1 MTKQTS
7 MLLLAAALAA
17 GMPVAAEAQ
26 HPHGGGRPAAAP
38 AARPAAPQAAP
49 RMSAPAAPR
58 MAAPAAPRMSAPAAP
73 RMAAPHVAAPRPHV
87 AAPRMTAPHAAP
99 RMATPRIH
107 SPNIS
112 SQRMAIPHR
121 QPSASV
127 NRTVQRQQF
136 RQEREL
142 RHQRA
147 LQQDRVRANAQAQ
160 SNVKA
165 QPNIQAQSNAK
176 TQSNVQAQSNL
187 QSQQLNTRQQMRAER
202 ALRRQE
208 TRELRRLPPSQ
219 RAERREEIRNARE
232 QRALNRQQ
240 LTQPNALREQSK
252 AQSDLQD
259 QSKQSWR
266 EKRLNGAPRVTE
278 ETARQGRFASRFAQQ
293 ANGIDA
299 RNRWEGNRWAGNR
312 WDKFAARH
320 AWRRHH
326 RAHFVAWFGPI
337 FWPYAYSD
345 IFDYTFWPY
354 GYDDGYWAYAYD
366 DFFDGLFWGEA
377 GPPVEYAYAPPS
389 GGPVPRSRYAGTSRR
404 TTSDSVREASV
415 RELCRQPAS
424 GITAWPFA
432 DIERRV
438 GLDTDQKQLLDEV
451 RRASE
456 EAAAAFKTS
465 CPTENAFPLTPPGRL
480 DAMLARLEATL
491 QAMQT
496 VRPPLEK
503 FYSSLSDEQKERF
516 NQLGPK
522 DTAANAEASVASQ
535 NDDACRQPK
544 PGLANLPIEKI
555 EDVVNPN
562 GAQAAQLSILQDA
575 TNNAVAILQ
584 AACPNETPMTPPGR
598 LDAMEKRLQ
607 AMVYAAKTV
616 KPALQSFYASLTS
629 EQKARFNR
637 IGRSLADAST
647 N

>member
-121 QPSASV
+121 QLSPSV

-147 LQQDRVRANAQAQ
+147 LQQDRVRANAQVQ
-160 SNVKA
+160 SNVKT
-165 QPNIQAQSNAK
+165 QSNIQAQSNVK
-176 TQSNVQAQSNL
+176 TQPNVPAQSNL

-219 RAERREEIRNARE
+219 RAQRREEISNARE
-232 QRALNRQQ
+232 QRMLNRQQ
-240 LTQPNALREQSK
+240 VAQPNALR
-252 AQSDLQD
+252 D
-259 QSKQSWR
+259 QSKPQSWR

-278 ETARQGRFASRFAQQ
+278 DAARQGRFASRFAQQ
-293 ANGIDA
+293 QANGING
-299 RNRWEGNRWAGNR
+299 RNRWNHLNAGNR

-320 AWRRHH
+320 AWRRHQ

-337 FWPYAYSD
+337 LWPYAYSD
-345 IFDYTFWPY
+345 IFDYTFWPS

-389 GGPVPRSRYAGTSRR
+389 GGLVQGSRYAGTSRR
-404 TTSDSVREASV
+404 ATEVREASV
-415 RELCRQPAS
+415 RELCRQPGS
-424 GITAWPFA
+424 GVTAWPFA

-438 GLDTDQKQLLDEV
+438 GLDADQKQLLDEV
-451 RRASE
+451 RRSGE
-456 EAAAAFKTS
+456 EAAATFKAS
-465 CPTENAFPLTPPGRL
+465 CPPENAFPLTPPGRL

-491 QAMQT
+491 QAVQT
-496 VRPPLEK
+496 VRPPLER
-503 FYSSLSDEQKERF
+503 FYNSLSDEQKERF

-535 NDDACRQPK
+535 HDDTCRQPK

-555 EDVVNPN
+555 EDVVNP
-562 GAQAAQLSILQDA
+562 
-575 TNNAVAILQ
+575 T
-584 AACPNETPMTPPGR
+584 
-598 LDAMEKRLQ
+598 
-607 AMVYAAKTV
+607 
-616 KPALQSFYASLTS
+616 
-629 EQKARFNR
+629 
-637 IGRSLADAST
+637 
-647 N
+647 

>member
-1 MTKQTS
+1 MAT
-7 MLLLAAALAA
+7 
-17 GMPVAAEAQ
+17 
-26 HPHGGGRPAAAP
+26 PH
-38 AARPAAPQAAP
+38 
-49 RMSAPAAPR
+49 M
-58 MAAPAAPRMSAPAAP
+58 AP
-73 RMAAPHVAAPRPHV
+73 RMAAPHMAPRMPAPHV
-87 AAPRMTAPHAAP
+87 APRMAAPRMTAPHAAP
-99 RMATPRIH
+99 RMATPRMH
-107 SPNIS
+107 SPHVS
-112 SQRMAIPHR
+112 PQRMAIPQR

-147 LQQDRVRANAQAQ
+147 LQQDRVRGNAQAQ

-165 QPNIQAQSNAK
+165 QSNIQAQSNVK

-187 QSQQLNTRQQMRAER
+187 QPQQLNTRQQVRAER

-208 TRELRRLPPSQ
+208 ARELRRLPPSQ
-219 RAERREEIRNARE
+219 RAQRREEIRNARE
-232 QRALNRQQ
+232 QRVLNRQQ
-240 LTQPNALREQSK
+240 VAQPNALR
-252 AQSDLQD
+252 D
-259 QSKQSWR
+259 QSKPQSWR
-266 EKRLNGAPRVTE
+266 EKRLNGASRVTE
-278 ETARQGRFASRFAQQ
+278 DAARQGRFASRFTQQQ
-293 ANGIDA
+293 ANGING
-299 RNRWEGNRWAGNR
+299 RNRWNNLNAGNR

-345 IFDYTFWPY
+345 IFDYTFWPS

-377 GPPVEYAYAPPS
+377 GPPVEYAYAPSS
-389 GGPVPRSRYAGTSRR
+389 GGPVQGSRYAGKSRR
-404 TTSDSVREASV
+404 TTSAGVREASV
-415 RELCRQPAS
+415 RELCRQPGS
-424 GITAWPFA
+424 GVTAWPFA

-438 GLDTDQKQLLDEV
+438 GLDADQKQLLDEV
-451 RRASE
+451 RRSSE
-456 EAAAAFKTS
+456 EAAATFKAS
-465 CPTENAFPLTPPGRL
+465 CPPENAFPLTPPGRL

-491 QAMQT
+491 QSVQT

-503 FYSSLSDEQKERF
+503 FYNSLSDEQKERF

-522 DTAANAEASVASQ
+522 DTAANAEASVASR
-535 NDDACRQPK
+535 NDDTCRQPK

-555 EDVVNPN
+555 EDVVNPT
-562 GAQAAQLSILQDA
+562 GEQAAQLSILQDA
-575 TNNAVAILQ
+575 TNNAVGILQ

-607 AMVYAAKTV
+607 AMVDAAKTV

-637 IGRSLADAST
+637 IGRSLADASGQSA

>member
-17 GMPVAAEAQ
+17 GMPVAAGAQ
-26 HPHGGGRPAAAP
+26 PTGGKPATGP
-38 AARPAAPQAAP
+38 AARPAAPQVAP

-58 MAAPAAPRMSAPAAP
+58 MATPHMAP

-87 AAPRMTAPHAAP
+87 AAPRMTAPHAAAP
-99 RMATPRIH
+99 RMATPRMH
-107 SPNIS
+107 SPNVS
-112 SQRMAIPHR
+112 SQRLAIPHR

-127 NRTVQRQQF
+127 NRAVERQQF

-147 LQQDRVRANAQAQ
+147 LQQDRVRANARAQSDVKAQSNTQAQ
-160 SNVKA
+160 SNVKT
-165 QPNIQAQSNAK
+165 QSNIQAQSNP
-176 TQSNVQAQSNL
+176 
-187 QSQQLNTRQQMRAER
+187 QSQQLNTRQQIRAER
-202 ALRRQE
+202 TLRRQE
-208 TRELRRLPPSQ
+208 ARELRHLPPSQ
-219 RAERREEIRNARE
+219 RAQRREEIRNARG
-232 QRALNRQQ
+232 QRALNRQE

-252 AQSDLQD
+252 AQSDLRD
-259 QSKQSWR
+259 QPKQSWR
-266 EKRLNGAPRVTE
+266 EKRLNGAQRVTQDA
-278 ETARQGRFASRFAQQ
+278 ARQGRFAARFAQQQ
-293 ANGIDA
+293 ANGINA
-299 RNRWEGNRWAGNR
+299 RNRWNNLHAGNR

-607 AMVYAAKTV
+607 AMVDAAKTV

>member
-1 MTKQTS
+1 
-7 MLLLAAALAA
+7 
-17 GMPVAAEAQ
+17 
-26 HPHGGGRPAAAP
+26 
-38 AARPAAPQAAP
+38 
-49 RMSAPAAPR
+49 
-58 MAAPAAPRMSAPAAP
+58 
-73 RMAAPHVAAPRPHV
+73 
-87 AAPRMTAPHAAP
+87 MTAPHAAP
-99 RMATPRIH
+99 RMVTPRMH
-107 SPNIS
+107 SPNVS

-160 SNVKA
+160 PNVKA
-165 QPNIQAQSNAK
+165 QSNIQAQSNAK
-176 TQSNVQAQSNL
+176 TQSNVQTQSNL

-219 RAERREEIRNARE
+219 RAQRREEIRNARE
-232 QRALNRQQ
+232 QRVLNRQQ

-252 AQSDLQD
+252 VQSDLRD

-266 EKRLNGAPRVTE
+266 EKRLNGAPRVTQDA
-278 ETARQGRFASRFAQQ
+278 ARQGRFAARFAQQQ
-293 ANGIDA
+293 ANGINA
-299 RNRWEGNRWAGNR
+299 RNRWNNLHAGNR

-377 GPPVEYAYAPPS
+377 GPPVDYAYAPS
-389 GGPVPRSRYAGTSRR
+389 GGPASGSRYAGTSRR
-404 TTSDSVREASV
+404 TSSAGVREASV
-415 RELCRQPAS
+415 RELCRQPGS

-438 GLDTDQKQLLDEV
+438 GLNADQKQLLDEV
-451 RRASE
+451 RRSSE
-456 EAAAAFKTS
+456 EAAAAFKAS
-465 CPTENAFPLTPPGRL
+465 CPPDNAFPLTPPGRL

-491 QAMQT
+491 QAVQT
-496 VRPPLEK
+496 VRPPLER
-503 FYSSLSDEQKERF
+503 FYNSLSDEQKERF

-522 DTAANAEASVASQ
+522 DTAANAEASVALQ
-535 NDDACRQPK
+535 NDDSCRQPK

-555 EDVVNPN
+555 EDVVNPT
-562 GAQAAQLSILQDA
+562 GEQAAQLSLLQDA
-575 TNNAVAILQ
+575 TNNAVGILQ

-607 AMVYAAKTV
+607 AMVDAAKTV
-616 KPALQSFYASLTS
+616 KPALESFYASLTS

-637 IGRSLADAST
+637 IGRSLADASGQST

>member
-26 HPHGGGRPAAAP
+26 HQHGGGKPVAGP
-38 AARPAAPQAAP
+38 AARPAVPQIAA

-58 MAAPAAPRMSAPAAP
+58 MATPHMAP
-73 RMAAPHVAAPRPHV
+73 RMAAP
-87 AAPRMTAPHAAP
+87 RMAGPQAGP
-99 RMATPRIH
+99 RMATPPMH
-107 SPNIS
+107 SPHVS

-121 QPSASV
+121 EPSASV
-127 NRTVQRQQF
+127 NRSVQRQQF

-142 RHQRA
+142 HHQRA
-147 LQQDRVRANAQAQ
+147 LQDRVRANAQAQ
-160 SNVKA
+160 SNAKA
-165 QPNIQAQSNAK
+165 QSNIQAQSNVK
-176 TQSNVQAQSNL
+176 SQSNLKAQSNL
-187 QSQQLNTRQQMRAER
+187 QSQQLNTRQQMRPER
-202 ALRRQE
+202 ALRRREAQ
-208 TRELRRLPPSQ
+208 ELRRLPPSQ
-219 RAERREEIRNARE
+219 RAQRREEIRNARE

-240 LTQPNALREQSK
+240 LAQPNALRDQSK
-252 AQSDLQD
+252 AQSDLRD
-259 QSKQSWR
+259 QSKAQSWR
-266 EKRLNGAPRVTE
+266 AKRRNGAPRVTE
-278 ETARQGRFASRFAQQ
+278 QAARQGRFASRFAQQ
-293 ANGIDA
+293 ANTINA
-299 RNRWEGNRWAGNR
+299 RNRWDGNR
-312 WDKFAARH
+312 WDKFAARQ

-377 GPPVEYAYAPPS
+377 GPPLEYAYAPPF
-389 GGPVPRSRYAGTSRR
+389 GGPLPGSRYAGTSRR
-404 TTSDSVREASV
+404 TTSASVREASV
-415 RELCRQPAS
+415 RELCRQPGS

-438 GLDTDQKQLLDEV
+438 GLNADQKQLLDVV

-456 EAAAAFKTS
+456 ESAAVFTAS
-465 CPTENAFPLTPPGRL
+465 CPPDNAFPLTPPGRL

-491 QAMQT
+491 QAVQT
-496 VRPPLEK
+496 VRPPLGK
-503 FYSSLSDEQKERF
+503 FYNSLSDEQKERF

-535 NDDACRQPK
+535 NDDTCRQPK

-562 GAQAAQLSILQDA
+562 DAQAAQLSSLQDA

-607 AMVYAAKTV
+607 AMVDAAKTV
-616 KPALQSFYASLTS
+616 KPALESFYASLTS

-637 IGRSLADAST
+637 IGRSLADAAGQSI

>member
-26 HPHGGGRPAAAP
+26 HPHGGGKPAAAP
-38 AARPAAPQAAP
+38 AARPAAPAP
-49 RMSAPAAPR
+49 RMS
-58 MAAPAAPRMSAPAAP
+58 APAAPRMSAPAAP
-73 RMAAPHVAAPRPHV
+73 RMAAPQMAPRMATPHMAPRMAAPHV

-99 RMATPRIH
+99 RMATPRMH
-107 SPNIS
+107 SPHVS
-112 SQRMAIPHR
+112 PQRMAIPQR

-127 NRTVQRQQF
+127 NRTAQRQQF

-160 SNVKA
+160 SNVKT
-165 QPNIQAQSNAK
+165 QSNIQAQSNVK

-187 QSQQLNTRQQMRAER
+187 QSQKLNTRQQMRAER
-202 ALRRQE
+202 DLRRQE
-208 TRELRRLPPSQ
+208 ARELRRLPPSQ
-219 RAERREEIRNARE
+219 RAQRREEIRNARE
-232 QRALNRQQ
+232 QRSLNREQ
-240 LTQPNALREQSK
+240 LAQPNALRDQSK
-252 AQSDLQD
+252 A
-259 QSKQSWR
+259 QSWR

-278 ETARQGRFASRFAQQ
+278 EAARQGRFASRFAQQ
-293 ANGIDA
+293 QAIGING
-299 RNRWEGNRWAGNR
+299 RNRWNNLNAGNR
-312 WDKFAARH
+312 WDKFAARD

-345 IFDYTFWPY
+345 IFDYTFWPS

-366 DFFDGLFWGEA
+366 DFFDGLFWGES
-377 GPPVEYAYAPPS
+377 GPPVEYAYAPSS
-389 GGPVPRSRYAGTSRR
+389 GGTVQGSRYAGTSRR
-404 TTSDSVREASV
+404 TTSAGVREASV
-415 RELCRQPAS
+415 RELCRQPGS
-424 GITAWPFA
+424 GVTAWPFA

-438 GLDTDQKQLLDEV
+438 GLDADQKQLLDEV
-451 RRASE
+451 RRSSE
-456 EAAAAFKTS
+456 EAGAAFKAS
-465 CPTENAFPLTPPGRL
+465 CPPENAFPLTPPGRL
-480 DAMLARLEATL
+480 GAMLARLEATL
-491 QAMQT
+491 QAVQT

-503 FYSSLSDEQKERF
+503 FYNSLSDEQKERF

-535 NDDACRQPK
+535 NDDTCRQPK

-555 EDVVNPN
+555 EDVVSPT
-562 GAQAAQLSILQDA
+562 GEQAAQLSILQDA
-575 TNNAVAILQ
+575 TNNAVGILQ

-598 LDAMEKRLQ
+598 LGAMEKRLQ
-607 AMVYAAKTV
+607 AMVDAARTV
-616 KPALQSFYASLTS
+616 KPALESFYASLTS

-637 IGRSLADAST
+637 IGRSLADASGQST